1 MLLSTEPIELLEP
14 LYQHLKHYQR
24 CLTLGRWIRTIIEV
38 EMVVG
43 ERQRRCVLV
52 NMRCI
57 RCCRDGDGP
66 AVSDGSGDQ
75 DLGNAGSK
83 LLRDLEEF
91 RASQKLVLF
100 DVATECQ

>member
-14 LYQHLKHYQR
+14 LHQHLKHFQR
-24 CLTLGRWIRTIIEV
+24 CLTLGWWMRAMIEV

-43 ERQRRCVLV
+43 ERQRRCVFV

-57 RCCRDGDGP
+57 RCFRDGDGR

-91 RASQKLVLF
+91 RASQKLVLC
-100 DVATECQ
+100 DGATKCQ